1 MRDPKNDQNKPRKTN
16 DAPLEKQRNE
26 GADNR
31 DPHRSAPRVEGEGSY
46 EATRRYDKGV
56 QQTIESGRV
65 PDLAKKAR
73 QAIDGPDAAELLEA
87 EEKGKKP
94 ILPG

>member
-1 MRDPKNDQNKPRKTN
+1 MRRAPIGGMRQPNKTDTQKQAKPAH
-16 DAPLEKQRNE
+16 DAPATTPKK
-26 GADNR
+26 
-31 DPHRSAPRVEGEGSY
+31 PVEGEGSY

-73 QAIDGPDAAELLEA
+73 RAIEGPDAAELTEA

-94 ILPG
+94 ILPS

>member
-1 MRDPKNDQNKPRKTN
+1 MRQPNKTDPQTKRDNVNHGDPTAANKKP
-16 DAPLEKQRNE
+16 Q
-26 GADNR
+26 
-31 DPHRSAPRVEGEGSY
+31 VEGEGSY

-73 QAIDGPDAAELLEA
+73 RAIEGPDAAELTEA

-94 ILPG
+94 VMPS

>member
-1 MRDPKNDQNKPRKTN
+1 MRDQKKASNGKTPIPTEPSAKPKG
-16 DAPLEKQRNE
+16 AP
-26 GADNR
+26 G
-31 DPHRSAPRVEGEGSY
+31 PIEGEGSY
-46 EATRRYDKGV
+46 EASRRYDNGV

-73 QAIDGPDAAELLEA
+73 RAIDGPDAAELIEA

-94 ILPG
+94 ILPA